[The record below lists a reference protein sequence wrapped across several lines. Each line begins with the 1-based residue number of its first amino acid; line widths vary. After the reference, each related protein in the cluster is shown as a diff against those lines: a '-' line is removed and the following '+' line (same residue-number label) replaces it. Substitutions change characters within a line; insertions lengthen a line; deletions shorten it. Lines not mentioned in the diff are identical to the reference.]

1 MIFVMSVSL
10 YLNKEIGLYVFLIPA
25 FRYIFIFSM
34 TRYYWLKNTLP
45 DSQLRKAVCVSII
58 FIMIISQD
66 SYFANDDVVFLVL
79 LSLFIITFSFSR
91 DIIWLYRNKYE
102 KN

>member
-1 MIFVMSVSL
+1 MSISL
-10 YLNKEIGLYVFLIPA
+10 YTNKEIGLYVFLIPA
-25 FRYIFIFSM
+25 FRYIFIFAM
-34 TRYYWLKNTLP
+34 TKYYWLKNTLP
-45 DSQLRKAVCVSII
+45 DSKLRKTVCVSII
-58 FIMIISQD
+58 LIMIISQD
-66 SYFANDDVVFLVL
+66 SYFTNDVIIFLVL